1 MSVTITWYHK
11 SEDIVLYT
19 LRDGWT
25 LEAVIEA
32 KELFEA
38 PLSHQPGY
46 FIVDMLDVTSV
57 PSGLLAESRQILKH
71 FNTRG
76 VLTVI
81 VSKNRM
87 VRWMV
92 ALLKRMGLEGE
103 FDFADSL
110 DAAHVIIRQHQEQK
124 AG

>member
-1 MSVTITWYHK
+1 MSIRITWYDK

-19 LRDGWT
+19 LQDGWT

-32 KELFEA
+32 KEVFEA
-38 PLSHQPGY
+38 PLHHQPAY
-46 FIVDMLDVTSV
+46 FIVDMLHVISLPD
-57 PSGLLAESRQILKH
+57 GLLSQSRQVLKH
-71 FNTRG
+71 FNKPG
-76 VLTVI
+76 VFIVL

-87 VRWMV
+87 LRWMI
-92 ALLKRMGLEGE
+92 AMLKRMGLEGE

-110 DAAHVIIRQHQEQK
+110 NAADAIIRQHREQK